1 MIKIRRILA
10 FLLASLWM
18 LVLWRIDAHADG
30 ITGHEEYIVTAA
42 QEHSIDPDLLAAV
55 AALESGWGRSALA
68 VNRNNLFGW
77 MGDNG
82 RYMEF
87 TSFAACADYVAGVV
101 GRRPHGTPEEIAEW
115 YQPEDPEAW
124 AQKIN
129 EIMEM
134 IDNDAH
140 F

>member
-1 MIKIRRILA
+1 MIEIRRIFAVILA
-10 FLLASLWM
+10 ALWM
-18 LVLWRIDAHADG
+18 LVLWDIDAHADG

-42 QEHSIDPDLLAAV
+42 SENGIDTDLLAAV

-87 TSFAACADYVAGVV
+87 TSFAACADYVAGVM
-101 GRRPHGTPEEIAEW
+101 GRRPHGTPEEIAAW
-115 YQPEDPEAW
+115 YQSEDPEAW
-124 AQKIN
+124 VREIK
-129 EIMEM
+129 EIMGM
-134 IDNDAH
+134 LK
-140 F
+140 